1 MDISAEALSHT
12 NFTKIDW
19 VIVICY
25 PLISVVLGIV
35 ASRFISNM
43 KDFVT
48 AGQSLGTALGV
59 ATLTGTELGLITVMY
74 SAQKG
79 FTGGFAAFHIAL
91 VAGIVTFFVGA
102 SGFLIYR
109 LRAMEVLTIPEFYR
123 RRFGRKTQILGGVMM
138 AFGGILNMGLFL
150 KVGSMFLVGITG
162 LTDQNLP
169 LPEAWGLPGI
179 PALPAIM
186 VFLLSLVLIYT
197 CLGGMLS
204 VVLAD
209 YVQFVVLSF
218 GLLLTS
224 VLAIYKL
231 GWDNIF
237 AGIEQF
243 MGTEGF
249 DPTVAEGGFGVEYI
263 IWMGFVGL
271 IGCAVW
277 PTSVARA
284 LAAESPKTVKKQFM
298 FASISYLIRFLIPY
312 FWGICAFVFIMT
324 LEPQLKALFFPA
336 EGAEGVENLY
346 ALPIFLGRILPPVVI
361 GIISA
366 GMIAAFMSTH
376 DSYLLCWSSV
386 LTQDVIAPLF
396 GDGLGPKA
404 RIWITRALIVVIGL
418 YVLYWGLLYE
428 GREDVWDYM
437 AVTGAIYF
445 TGAFALLVG
454 GLYWKR
460 ASSTGAVL
468 ALVAGSTAVLGLSPV
483 QDGIAWLLGGVA
495 GLVPSLANTIRGIPG
510 VSVDKLDPNLLHLEI
525 SSEWVGLTSI
535 AITMLAMVIGSL
547 LFPDKEK
554 PSDDLVIETA

>member
-1 MDISAEALSHT
+1 
-12 NFTKIDW
+12 

-25 PLISVVLGIV
+25 PMISVVIGLV
-35 ASRFISNM
+35 VRKYVRNM

-91 VAGIVTFFVGA
+91 VAGVVTFFVGA
-102 SGFLIYR
+102 TGFLVYR
-109 LRAMEVLTIPEFYR
+109 LRAMQVLTIPEFYG
-123 RRFGRKTQILGGVMM
+123 RRFGRKTQILGGIMM

-169 LPEAWGLPGI
+169 IPEAWGLPAI
-179 PALPAIM
+179 PALQAIM
-186 VFLLSLVLIYT
+186 VFLLTLVLIYT
-197 CLGGMLS
+197 CLGGMIS

-218 GLLLTS
+218 GLLLTT
-224 VLAIYKL
+224 VMAMYKL
-231 GWDNIF
+231 GWTHIF
-237 AGIEQF
+237 SSVQEI
-243 MGTEGF
+243 MGPEGF
-249 DPTVAEGGFGVEYI
+249 DPTIAEGGFGVEYI
-263 IWMGFVGL
+263 VWMGFVGL

-284 LAAESPKTVKKQFM
+284 LAAESPATVKKQFM

-312 FWGICAFVFIMT
+312 FWGICALVFIMGMD
-324 LEPQLKALFFPA
+324 PQLKAQFFPA
-336 EGAEGVENLY
+336 AGGADPVDNLY
-346 ALPIFLGRILPPVVI
+346 AMPMFLGRILPPVVI

-386 LTQDVIAPLF
+386 LTQDVVAPLF
-396 GDGLGPKA
+396 GERLSGKT
-404 RIWITRALIVVIGL
+404 RILLTRVFIVLIGL

-428 GREDVWDYM
+428 GKEDVWDYM

-445 TGAFALLVG
+445 TGAFALLGG

-468 ALVAGSTAVLGLSPV
+468 AILAGSSAVLGLSPV
-483 QDGIAWLLGGVA
+483 QEFFGVD
-495 GLVPSLANTIRGIPG
+495 IPTAR
-510 VSVDKLDPNLLHLEI
+510 
-525 SSEWVGLTSI
+525 VGLCSI
-535 AITMLAMVIGSL
+535 GGTLLVMVVGSL
-547 LFPDKEK
+547 LFPDKK
-554 PSDDLVIETA
+554 RDLSNAPEIT